1 MKIFLTTSTRAD
13 FGLLKNL
20 IYEFKK
26 SDYFDLK
33 IIATGTHFSKKHG
46 FSFSEIKNEKISVYK
61 KIFITNNTSAPKN
74 ILNDMSVISKSIS
87 SFIEKDKP
95 DLFVVLGDRYE
106 VLAISLAAYLAKV
119 PIAHIHGGELT
130 QGSLDD
136 GFRHCISKMSY
147 LHFVSHKIYKKR
159 LMQLGERPEN
169 IYNVGALGVENIFK
183 TNFLSKRDLQ
193 RSLRINLKKD
203 ILLVCLQPEITEN
216 LTKDLVNETLAAL
229 KNFNDKSII
238 FTMPGADLYNEIVF
252 KKIRIF
258 VKNNPNSFLFKTL
271 GSEKFLSFLKS
282 ANVIIGNSSSGIL
295 EMPIFNKPTINIG
308 NRQDGR
314 VKANTIINVSPKK
327 NLIKKAI
334 NFVFLKNNNKKNI
347 ISNYKKIHT
356 SARICQILKNIRL
369 KKYQCKKFY
378 DISY

>member
-1 MKIFLTTSTRAD
+1 
-13 FGLLKNL
+13 
-20 IYEFKK
+20 
-26 SDYFDLK
+26 
-33 IIATGTHFSKKHG
+33 
-46 FSFSEIKNEKISVYK
+46 
-61 KIFITNNTSAPKN
+61 
-74 ILNDMSVISKSIS
+74 MSIISKSIS
-87 SFIEKDKP
+87 SFIKKDKP

-193 RSLRINLKKD
+193 KSLRINLKKD

-271 GSEKFLSFLKS
+271 GSQKFLSFLKS

-314 VKANTIINVSPKK
+314 VKANTIINVSSKR

-356 SARICQILKNIRL
+356 SARICLILKNIRL

>member
-1 MKIFLTTSTRAD
+1 
-13 FGLLKNL
+13 
-20 IYEFKK
+20 
-26 SDYFDLK
+26 
-33 IIATGTHFSKKHG
+33 
-46 FSFSEIKNEKISVYK
+46 
-61 KIFITNNTSAPKN
+61 
-74 ILNDMSVISKSIS
+74 
-87 SFIEKDKP
+87 
-95 DLFVVLGDRYE
+95 
-106 VLAISLAAYLAKV
+106 
-119 PIAHIHGGELT
+119 
-130 QGSLDD
+130 
-136 GFRHCISKMSY
+136 
-147 LHFVSHKIYKKR
+147 
-159 LMQLGERPEN
+159 MQLGERPEN

-193 RSLRINLKKD
+193 KSLRINLKED

-238 FTMPGADLYNEIVF
+238 FTMPGADLYNEIIF

-271 GSEKFLSFLKS
+271 GSQKFLSFLKS

-295 EMPIFNKPTINIG
+295 EMPVFNKPTINIG

-314 VKANTIINVSPKK
+314 VKANTTINVSSKR

-356 SARICQILKNIRL
+356 SAKICLILKNIRL

>member
-1 MKIFLTTSTRAD
+1 MKIFLATSTRAD

-33 IIATGTHFSKKHG
+33 IIVTGTHFSKKHG

-193 RSLRINLKKD
+193 KSLRINLKKD